1 MTSRFPSRL
10 TIASPSLHS
19 LKWLITGAGGMV
31 GRDLRDALT
40 ARGEVVVALT
50 RSDLDITDSRSV
62 NAVIDEHAP
71 SIILNCA
78 AYTKVDQAEVE
89 ESVANAING
98 SSVELLAAA
107 ANAVGALLVHISSDF
122 VFDGTSKTPYEVT
135 HATGPL
141 SAYGRSKLLGEL
153 AATHAEKH
161 LIVRTSWLFGVH
173 GPNFVEAI
181 RGQIAKGTNPLRVVA
196 DQRGRPT
203 YTPHLADAI
212 LRLARL
218 AHESETARGIVHYAD
233 GDECSWFDFATA
245 IAEESGSDVTIKPVA
260 TDEFPRPA
268 KRPAYSVLSTERY
281 ERLTGVA
288 PESWREGLREYLSI
302 RN

>member
-1 MTSRFPSRL
+1 
-10 TIASPSLHS
+10 
-19 LKWLITGAGGMV
+19 MV
-31 GRDLRDALT
+31 GRDLRNALT
-40 ARGEVVVALT
+40 VRGEDVVALT
-50 RSDLDITDSRSV
+50 RSDLDITDSRRV
-62 NAVIDEHAP
+62 TAVVEEHAP
-71 SIILNCA
+71 AILINCA

-107 ANAVGALLVHISSDF
+107 ANAVGALLVHVSSDF
-122 VFDGTSKTPYEVT
+122 VFDGTNSTPYEVT
-135 HATGPL
+135 DPTGPIA
-141 SAYGRSKLLGEL
+141 AYGRSKLLGEL

-173 GPNFVEAI
+173 GGNFVEAI
-181 RGQIAKGTNPLRVVA
+181 RNQIRKGTNPLTVVA

-212 LRLARL
+212 IRLARL
-218 AHESETARGIVHYAD
+218 AHESQVARGIVHYAD
-233 GDECSWFDFATA
+233 ADECSWFDFAQA
-245 IAEESGSDVTIKPVA
+245 IAEESGSEVMIKPVK
-260 TDEFPRPA
+260 TDEYPRPA

-288 PESWREGLREYLSI
+288 PESWREGLREYLTVK
-302 RN
+302 N